1 MKFSSYVHAFV
12 LWALFCSPVSFA
24 QSAFPSKPLKI
35 LVGYPAGGPVDVL
48 ARIYGMRLSKSI
60 DQPVI
65 IENKPG
71 ASGSMAADQMVKS
84 PSDGYTLLLAP
95 VTIAI
100 ISSLI
105 PKLPYE
111 TSTDLQ
117 AVAWIASAPF
127 VLVSHPKLG
136 FKNIPE
142 LIAFAK
148 NHPGEINFASAS
160 AGGIPHLAGEMFSAM
175 AGVKMTHVPYKG
187 AAPATTDLLS
197 GQVNLMF
204 DSVVSAL
211 PYIKSNR
218 LIPLGVTGAKR
229 LPLMPEVS
237 PISEY
242 LAGYEANG
250 WYGFFIQKEAP
261 KQIVQRLN
269 QEINQLTKTAEV
281 DQLIKSN
288 GLDPVVTT
296 PGEFAAYFAS
306 EIAKWRRTVR
316 SSDIKAD

>member
-1 MKFSSYVHAFV
+1 MKFSRYSN
-12 LWALFCSPVSFA
+12 ALLLCLFFCMPVSFA
-24 QSAFPSKPLKI
+24 QSGFPSKPIKI

-65 IENKPG
+65 VENKPG

-84 PSDGYTLLLAP
+84 PGDGYTLLLAP

-136 FKNIPE
+136 LKNIPE
-142 LIAFAK
+142 LIAYAK
-148 NHPGEINFASAS
+148 NHSGEINFASAS
-160 AGGIPHLAGEMFSAM
+160 AGGIPHLAGEMFSTM
-175 AGVKMTHVPYKG
+175 AGIKMTHVPYKG

-218 LIPLGVTGAKR
+218 LIPLGVTGPKR
-229 LPLMPEVS
+229 LALMSEVPS
-237 PISEY
+237 ISEY
-242 LAGYEANG
+242 LPGYEANG
-250 WYGFFIQKEAP
+250 WYGFFTQKEVP

-269 QEINQLTKTAEV
+269 QEINQLSKTTEV

-288 GLDPVVTT
+288 GLDPVVTS
-296 PGEFAAYFAS
+296 PVEFAAYFAS
-306 EIAKWRRTVR
+306 EITKWRRTVR